1 MTNEIKLLMAL
12 CYKYRSKLPRYE
24 VVMHF
29 DEDLFAVRIY
39 FTELNYLYISYDY
52 TNNLYLIRDLAVS
65 KNFYHPSIRCGLL
78 NKYFKK
84 YRIKGWN
91 KKALVP
97 YDILEKF
104 FDTLNEIDFRYR
116 TDVTLSKPYK
126 GVTKA
131 SGLY

>member
-29 DEDLFAVRIY
+29 DEDFFALRIY

-52 TNNLYLIRDLAVS
+52 TNKLYLIRDLNVS
-65 KNFYHPSIRCGLL
+65 KSFYHPSTRCGLL

-84 YRIKGWN
+84 YRIKDWN

-97 YDILEKF
+97 YEVIEKF
-104 FDTLNEIDFRYR
+104 FDSLEEIDFDNR
-116 TDVTLSKPYK
+116 TDVTFSKPYR
-126 GVTKA
+126 GIAKA